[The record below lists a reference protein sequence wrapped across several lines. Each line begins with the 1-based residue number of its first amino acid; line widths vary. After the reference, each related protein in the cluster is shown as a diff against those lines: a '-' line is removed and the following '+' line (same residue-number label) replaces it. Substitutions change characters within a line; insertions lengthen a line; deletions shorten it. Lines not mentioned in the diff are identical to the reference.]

1 MSQKCRPLAGIVAP
15 VMFGAVIVVLTLAQ
29 YDHMLRLGW
38 HPLRSSGV
46 PWPSGLALGPFGWLH
61 VANSVVFGTLLVIFA
76 LGLHRGVAGGSKVG
90 PALLAVT
97 GAAFVLSGFKTGP
110 DISGGPQSW
119 HGMIHGIAYLLIV
132 FSLLPS
138 LFFLWWRMR
147 KDPPWRGH
155 GLYTLITGIT
165 MVILFLTPGSVSF
178 YFFLALMLA
187 WVGVGDGPAAPF
199 PHRGRRGGEGDRR
212 RSVVANAGY
221 LIRSQ

>member
-1 MSQKCRPLAGIVAP
+1 MSQKSRALAGIVAP

-97 GAAFVLSGFKTGP
+97 GAAFVLSGFKTDP

-165 MVILFLTPGSVSF
+165 LVILFLTPWSVSF

-187 WVGVGDGPAAPF
+187 WVGVMALRLLSLTAGVAAE
-199 PHRGRRGGEGDRR
+199 RGTEGGASWRTR
-212 RSVVANAGY
+212 ATS
-221 LIRSQ
+221 